1 MSPSFLH
8 ALGLMSGTSVD
19 GVDVALIETDG
30 ERLASLGPV
39 LTVPY
44 TDDVRRVIRAAFG
57 AEQPNEAT
65 AAAERAVTEAH
76 LHPLRRWSGKSGG
89 APSRLDVVGFHG

>member
-1 MSPSFLH
+1 MSSSFLH

-30 ERLASLGPV
+30 ERLAAFGPV

-44 TDDVRRVIRAAFG
+44 TDDVRLLIRRAFG
-57 AEQPNEAT
+57 ALVFT
-65 AAAERAVTEAH
+65 SSAH
-76 LHPLRRWSGKSGG
+76 LRIYIW
-89 APSRLDVVGFHG
+89 